1 MSVCSSGKEAT
12 VPDPEAHDHWRA
24 LLEARPDDEPLWTS
38 PTAVLLDYV
47 ESRRDTMPLNH
58 RLKAQS
64 PTLAQSAHV
73 LGDHLRTDLRT
84 WVLGCVPDDDTL
96 RAPCN

>member
-1 MSVCSSGKEAT
+1 MPVCSSGKEAT

-38 PTAVLLDYV
+38 PTAVLDYV

-64 PTLAQSAHV
+64 PTLAQSAHFFS
-73 LGDHLRTDLRT
+73 DHLRTGLRT
-84 WVLGCVPDDDTL
+84 WVLGRVPDDDTL
-96 RAPCN
+96 MAPCN